1 MSTVVKIVV
10 GPTFEGRYF
19 AFGRRKMS
27 APTPNTEAALDFLGH
42 MFDAGVVRHL
52 VAIDDDGKIAAL
64 SFDPTELEA
73 AHPWI
78 EARQGNANVY
88 YSVNELKPS
97 VSNREATKQDVA
109 RALHLHVD
117 VDDPA
122 ALPRIS
128 GFVPKPTTVVFSG
141 GGYQAFWK
149 LGEPISDLN
158 RVERINA
165 DLARKLGGDK
175 CHNIDRIMRLPGTV
189 NVPDAKKCEA
199 GRVPMLAYV
208 VDDAT
213 DWSRLHSLDDFED
226 PSAEDPPATIY
237 SPRVIER
244 VELDQLPAPISLAT
258 IELIKLGDDPS
269 APIGSKDVHFPSR
282 SEAVWRV
289 ACELARGACSADLIA
304 GVLINPA
311 HGISQSVLEK
321 KRPNEYSLREAK
333 QALSVVSSTWPD
345 LTREGRPRAT
355 MRNAMLA
362 VQRLG
367 LHFAHDL
374 FRYRKTIQGVLIEE
388 YQGNLSDDACSALR
402 LMIID
407 QFGIDV
413 GKEATRDA
421 AETLAIRNAFHP
433 IRNYL
438 DGLRWDRSPRLDT
451 WMSNYLGAEKS
462 PLNSAIGRIV
472 LIAAVRRIRSP
483 GEKFDTI
490 LVLEGKQGV
499 GKSTAIK
506 ILAGPENFS
515 DQNILT
521 LDSKGQMELLEGVW
535 IYELCELEGLS
546 RAETSKVRAFAS
558 RSVDHG
564 RPAYG
569 RFKATR
575 PRQTVLIGTTNEDRY
590 LRDATGNRRFWPVKV
605 EKIDLEGLQRD
616 RDQLFAEAAHWEE
629 KGESLVLPEELWP
642 AAQIEQDARVEDDP
656 WMDILSKLHPSQLDQ
671 VAGMARVAS
680 SRLLEVELRLERDRQ
695 QQFHLKR
702 LAAVMR
708 KLGWEG
714 PAPIKLENGSVAR
727 GYQRRL
733 SDWGDP
739 DDPSFKQKP
748 MFFVDR

>member
-1 MSTVVKIVV
+1 M
-10 GPTFEGRYF
+10 
-19 AFGRRKMS
+19 
-27 APTPNTEAALDFLGH
+27 LDFLDH
-42 MFDAGVVRHL
+42 MFGAGIVRHL
-52 VAIDDDGKIAAL
+52 IAIDDDGRVAAL
-64 SFDPTELEA
+64 SFGPTGLEEA
-73 AHPWI
+73 RAWI

-88 YSVNELKPS
+88 YSVNELRPS
-97 VSNREATKQDVA
+97 VLNRKAVKRDVA

-117 VDDPA
+117 VDDPT
-122 ALPRIS
+122 ALSHIREF
-128 GFVPKPTTVVFSG
+128 GPKPTTIVFSG

-149 LGEPISDLN
+149 LNEPARDLD

-165 DLARKLGGDK
+165 ELARKLGADK
-175 CHNIDRIMRLPGTV
+175 CHNIDRIMRLPGTI
-189 NVPDAKKCEA
+189 NVPNAKKRKA
-199 GRVPMLAYV
+199 GRVPTLARV
-208 VDDAT
+208 VDSET
-213 DWSRLHSLDDFED
+213 DWSRTYALGDFEGPGPEP
-226 PSAEDPPATIY
+226 PSDAMYAL
-237 SPRVIER
+237 SV
-244 VELDQLPAPISLAT
+244 VEPVALDQLPVNISLAT
-258 IELIKLGDDPS
+258 VELIKRGDDPS
-269 APIGSKDVHFPSR
+269 APIGSNDAHFPSR
-282 SEAVWRV
+282 SEVVWRV
-289 ACELARGACSADLIA
+289 ACELARAGCSADLIA
-304 GVLINPA
+304 GILVNPT

-321 KRPNEYSLREAK
+321 RRPDEYALREAK
-333 QALSVVSSTWPD
+333 QALSVISSTWPD
-345 LTREGRPRAT
+345 LTKEGRPRAT

-362 VQRLG
+362 MQRLR

-407 QFGIDV
+407 QFGFDV
-413 GKEATRDA
+413 GKEPTRDA

-438 DGLRWDRSPRLDT
+438 GSLQWDGSPRLDS
-451 WMSNYLGAEKS
+451 WMSTYLGAEKT

-472 LIAAVRRIRSP
+472 LIAAVRRVRSP

-521 LDSKGQMELLEGVW
+521 LDSKAQMELLEGVW

-575 PRQTVLIGTTNEDRY
+575 PRQTVFIGTTNENQY

-605 EKIDLEGLQRD
+605 GKIDLEGLWRD
-616 RDQLFAEAAHWEE
+616 RDQLFAEAGHWEE
-629 KGESLVLPEELWP
+629 GGESLVLPEELWP

-671 VAGMARVAS
+671 VAGMARIAS
-680 SRLLEVELRLERDRQ
+680 SRVLEVELRIERDRQ

-702 LAAVMR
+702 LATVMR

-727 GYQRRL
+727 GYQRPL
-733 SDWGDP
+733 SAWGDP

-748 MFFVDR
+748 MFFVGR